1 MPEKTRGENSVKK
14 TQAKLKEIEAAVSFP
29 TGSAPT
35 QDAIK
40 NLNKLIADLMKDLA
54 RKESK

>member
-1 MPEKTRGENSVKK
+1 MKK
-14 TQAKLKEIEAAVSFP
+14 AQAKLKEIEAAVSFP
-29 TGSAPT
+29 TSVAPT

-40 NLNKLIADLMKDLA
+40 NLNKLIADLMKDLS